1 MAELKISC
9 LGRRLYEQGVGHY
22 AVRFPNSFV
31 NTSFGFNIHG
41 IMILRHILLEVS
53 LKRIK
58 FAYHQK
64 IDVKVLNCSLKTCL
78 VCCVYYC
85 LVPISFIWLPSG
97 WVCWGEQYPNLAEVE
112 PYNGDMRG
120 DRGDRQS
127 SCLKIGIPILPL
139 VLILFRNLSD
149 YIQWRETHLNLQLEE
164 SKVSYDLHHIC

>member
-9 LGRRLYEQGVGHY
+9 LGRHLYEQGVGLMWWDFQTLLLN
-22 AVRFPNSFV
+22 A
-31 NTSFGFNIHG
+31 SFGFNIHG

-112 PYNGDMRG
+112 PYNRDMRG
-120 DRGDRQS
+120 TEETDRVLAWRLEFQ
-127 SCLKIGIPILPL
+127 SCLLCWSFSEISQTTSSEGKLTWTSNYEKNP
-139 VLILFRNLSD
+139 R
-149 YIQWRETHLNLQLEE
+149 
-164 SKVSYDLHHIC
+164 